1 MTRLVK
7 MFRWALPLIFGIGAL
22 AFAGLQPALG
32 QESLPPPAGPQGA
45 LAADN
50 TLNICANAAALPYTS
65 EESATP
71 GFQLELHHAIAVA
84 LDRRES
90 VTWVHN
96 RRAANRLQCGGWMS
110 RIVAPNMLRTE
121 GQHLTEPY
129 MGTGFVIVRKAGAS
143 TRFESLAALLAEPE
157 FRAGGRVG
165 IFLGAWIGGVVE
177 RNGVKTAGYIEQ
189 QDIIE
194 SVLRGEIAAGIVRR
208 EDAGWYLRQHP
219 GSLAVIDMYKLDPD
233 FRWDVAMGL
242 RKSNPALLAQI
253 NGVLERFR
261 ADGTLQAITEK
272 YGFPYLPPYQS
283 H

>member
-1 MTRLVK
+1 MPCR
-7 MFRWALPLIFGIGAL
+7 ALPLLFAIGAL
-22 AFAGLQPALG
+22 ALTGLSPALG
-32 QESLPPPAGPQGA
+32 QESLPPPIRQDDA
-45 LAADN
+45 LAAD
-50 TLNICANAAALPYTS
+50 TALNICANAAALPYTS

-110 RIVAPNMLRTE
+110 RIVAPNMLPTE
-121 GQHLTEPY
+121 GQYLTEPY

-143 TRFESLAALLAEPE
+143 TRFESLTALLAEPE
-157 FRAGGRVG
+157 FRTGGRVG

-219 GSLAVIDMYKLDPD
+219 GSLAVIGMYKLDPD